1 MMARTLVLSPYRG
14 YLRPVCRSMRRFPGA
29 GCRRRAAGRAEVRDR
44 LLLSVFPPPFSPFSR
59 HQVKNFPIYFFITS
73 PDKNLSSE
81 QENNRNR
88 KHISDDG
95 DQIGRKRRNMESY
108 RVRNRTTQLD
118 ERNHGNQKY
127 NQIFGNHIH
136 LSFFTKCYR
145 FLVQR
150 SYCSV
155 MPAICPV

>member
-1 MMARTLVLSPYRG
+1 MTARTLVLKSISRILAASVPVHAPVPGSGMPTKSSRASGSP
-14 YLRPVCRSMRRFPGA
+14 RPAFAFQTPG
-29 GCRRRAAGRAEVRDR
+29 EE
-44 LLLSVFPPPFSPFSR
+44 LSD
-59 HQVKNFPIYFFITS
+59 ILFITS

>member
-1 MMARTLVLSPYRG
+1 MTARTLVLKSISRILAASVPVHAPVPGSGMPTKSSRASGSP
-14 YLRPVCRSMRRFPGA
+14 RPAFAFSF
-29 GCRRRAAGRAEVRDR
+29 
-44 LLLSVFPPPFSPFSR
+44 SPPFSPFSR